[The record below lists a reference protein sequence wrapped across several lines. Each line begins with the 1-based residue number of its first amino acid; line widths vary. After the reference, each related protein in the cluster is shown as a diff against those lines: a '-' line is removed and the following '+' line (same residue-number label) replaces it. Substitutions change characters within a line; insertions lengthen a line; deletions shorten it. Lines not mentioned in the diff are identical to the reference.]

1 MVNSSQLTVH
11 GFLKTVNR
19 ESKTVNF
26 KVKQGFTLIELLVVI
41 AILGI
46 LASVTI
52 ASYSGTQ
59 ERARDTRR
67 KTDLDTL
74 KKALELAK
82 QNTPGAYYYP
92 GCTTAPCGA
101 AQTVPPLAPTYIKV
115 VPKDP
120 KTNLDY
126 TYAPTT
132 CTGTNCTS
140 YSLIACLENTSDPQR
155 DTNQNETACPGA
167 PVSYTITPN

>member
-1 MVNSSQLTVH
+1 MTAYSQSVNCHLSTV
-11 GFLKTVNR
+11 KCR
-19 ESKTVNF
+19 
-26 KVKQGFTLIELLVVI
+26 VKHGFTLIELLVVI

-52 ASYSGTQ
+52 ASYGGIQ
-59 ERARDTRR
+59 ERARDSRR
-67 KTDLDTL
+67 KTDLDSL
-74 KKALELAK
+74 KKALELVK
-82 QNTPGAYYYP
+82 QNTAGAYYYP
-92 GCTTAPCGA
+92 GCTTAPCGTS
-101 AQTVPPLAPTYIKV
+101 QTVPTLAPTYIKT

-140 YSLIACLENTSDPQR
+140 YSLTACLENTSDPQK
-155 DTNQNETACPGA
+155 DASQDLTACPGA